1 MATSATPGRSFSVV
15 MSPTQHAA
23 SSIARRLRGDERT
36 PPFKYRDLGSVAT
49 IGRFRAI
56 VSVRRVR
63 LSGFPAWLVWLLVH
77 LAFLNGFSNR
87 FSSLMHWA
95 RSMIG
100 RARPERAFSVGRTGG
115 DLSTPGVARA
125 VVQPSAFPVVDAAH
139 EPRADPSGS
148 DAGAT
153 SGDQPR

>member
-1 MATSATPGRSFSVV
+1 M
-15 MSPTQHAA
+15 
-23 SSIARRLRGDERT
+23 
-36 PPFKYRDLGSVAT
+36 
-49 IGRFRAI
+49 
-56 VSVRRVR
+56 SVRRVR

-153 SGDQPR
+153 SADQPR